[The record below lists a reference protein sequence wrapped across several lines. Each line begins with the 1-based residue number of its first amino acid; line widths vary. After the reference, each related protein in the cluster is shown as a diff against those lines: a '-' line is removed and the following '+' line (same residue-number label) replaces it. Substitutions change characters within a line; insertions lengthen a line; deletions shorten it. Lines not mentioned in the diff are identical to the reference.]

1 MLMGQR
7 SVGTYGIQSVGN
19 KQTVEAVGMR
29 VNVHTVHAGS
39 SSRRNVHLG
48 TLTFIHAEINCDT
61 ECPRRH
67 NMYTRSG
74 VFHTF

>member
-29 VNVHTVHAGS
+29 VHVHTVHT
-39 SSRRNVHLG
+39 G
-48 TLTFIHAEINCDT
+48 TAEYMQALLAAEI
-61 ECPRRH
+61 
-67 NMYTRSG
+67 YT
-74 VFHTF
+74 